1 MGTAAPEARVLTAV
15 AYLVWPVSL
24 ILVLTGL
31 RRDRFIRYHGYQ
43 SLFLGIVCFVVYL
56 VVGSFVRI
64 IPVFGEIILRI
75 MVLGWI
81 VFIVLLAIRALQG
94 EYFKV
99 PLIYDL
105 AEGIME

>member
-1 MGTAAPEARVLTAV
+1 MGTVTPEARVLTAV
-15 AYLVWPVSL
+15 AYLLWPVSL
-24 ILVLTGL
+24 ILVLTRL

-56 VVGSFVRI
+56 VVGSFLRV
-64 IPVFGEIILRI
+64 IPVFGEVILRI
-75 MVLGWI
+75 TVLGWI
-81 VFIVLLAIRALQG
+81 VFVVFLAIRSLQG

-105 AEGIME
+105 AAGVME